1 MRVEEPLTRWP
12 ERTILHEKKQL
23 DSPKQ
28 KRLEATN
35 MTKLRKLT
43 ALLLAGALT
52 LLLLTACSGGGGSS
66 GPEAQA
72 EAKVMRAINNGRAT
86 ALANDEGMRTVANAR
101 LDALELEL
109 NGAAL
114 GYKFSN
120 KADVKWDADNQNAT
134 LTLVAKYDYN
144 DTTLQKIIDQ
154 IKGSNQDQAL
164 DFALKGNYTK
174 AGVVARIIRGQ
185 TYVAIS
191 LRVGRN
197 L

>member
-1 MRVEEPLTRWP
+1 
-12 ERTILHEKKQL
+12 
-23 DSPKQ
+23 
-28 KRLEATN
+28 

-72 EAKVMRAINNGRAT
+72 EVEAKVMQAINNDRAV
-86 ALANDEGMRTVANAR
+86 ALANDDGMRTVANAR
-101 LDALELEL
+101 LDALELVL
-109 NGAAL
+109 KGNAL
-114 GYKFSN
+114 GYQFFN
-120 KADVKWDADNQNAT
+120 KADAKWDSDNKNAT

-154 IKGSNQDQAL
+154 IKGSDQNEAL
-164 DFALKGNYTK
+164 DFALNGNYTK
-174 AGVVARIIRGQ
+174 AGVVARTIRGQ

>member
-1 MRVEEPLTRWP
+1 
-12 ERTILHEKKQL
+12 
-23 DSPKQ
+23 
-28 KRLEATN
+28 

-66 GPEAQA
+66 GPEAPA
-72 EAKVMRAINNGRAT
+72 EAEVMRAINSG
-86 ALANDEGMRTVANAR
+86 RTVVLSNDPDMQKVAAAH
-101 LDALELEL
+101 LDALEFEL

-120 KADVKWDADNQNAT
+120 KADVKWDGDNKNAT

-154 IKGSNQDQAL
+154 IKGSDQDQAL
-164 DFALKGNYTK
+164 DFALNGNYTK

>member
-1 MRVEEPLTRWP
+1 
-12 ERTILHEKKQL
+12 
-23 DSPKQ
+23 
-28 KRLEATN
+28 

-66 GPEAQA
+66 GPEAQVEA
-72 EAKVMRAINNGRAT
+72 EVMGAINKGRT
-86 ALANDEGMRTVANAR
+86 IALANDDGMRTVANAR
-101 LDALELEL
+101 LDALDKELEL
-109 NGAAL
+109 KGNAL
-114 GYKFSN
+114 GYQFFN
-120 KADVKWDADNQNAT
+120 KVDAKWDDDKQNAT

-154 IKGSNQDQAL
+154 IKGNNQDQAL

-174 AGVVARIIRGQ
+174 AGVVARTIRGQ

>member
-1 MRVEEPLTRWP
+1 
-12 ERTILHEKKQL
+12 
-23 DSPKQ
+23 
-28 KRLEATN
+28 

-66 GPEAQA
+66 SPEAQAEA
-72 EAKVMRAINNGRAT
+72 EAKVMRAINSGRAT

-101 LDALELEL
+101 LDDLDAKLKF
-109 NGAAL
+109 NAF
-114 GYKFSN
+114 GYTVFN
-120 KADVKWDADNQNAT
+120 KVDAKWDADNQNAT

-154 IKGSNQDQAL
+154 IKGNDQNEAL
-164 DFALKGNYTK
+164 DFALNGNYTK
-174 AGVVARIIRGQ
+174 AGVVARTIRGQ

>member
-1 MRVEEPLTRWP
+1 
-12 ERTILHEKKQL
+12 
-23 DSPKQ
+23 
-28 KRLEATN
+28 

-66 GPEAQA
+66 SPKAQA
-72 EAKVMRAINNGRAT
+72 EANVMQAINKGRANGHAVT
-86 ALANDEGMRTVANAR
+86 LANDPDMQEVANAR
-101 LDALELEL
+101 LNDLDAKLKF
-109 NGAAL
+109 NAF
-114 GYKFSN
+114 GYTVFN
-120 KADVKWDADNQNAT
+120 KVDAKWDADNQNAT

-154 IKGSNQDQAL
+154 IKGNDQNEAL
-164 DFALKGNYTK
+164 DFALNGNYTK
-174 AGVVARIIRGQ
+174 AGVVARTIRGQ

>member
-1 MRVEEPLTRWP
+1 
-12 ERTILHEKKQL
+12 
-23 DSPKQ
+23 
-28 KRLEATN
+28 

-72 EAKVMRAINNGRAT
+72 EAKVMRAINKGRT
-86 ALANDEGMRTVANAR
+86 MALSNDPDMQEVASAHLDD
-101 LDALELEL
+101 LDAKLRID
-109 NGAAL
+109 AF
-114 GYKFSN
+114 GYTVFN
-120 KADVKWDADNQNAT
+120 KVDAKWDADNQNAT

-164 DFALKGNYTK
+164 DFALNGNYTK
-174 AGVVARIIRGQ
+174 AGVVARTIRGQ